1 MDSPKPPGYPRAM
14 DYSDDPQGRR
24 AEWFR
29 YYSEKRIGHQWFQV
43 HLLQGLAVD
52 SVLEIGPNL
61 GLVTA
66 LLDNAGYRVTT
77 YDFFPSQ
84 WPQSG
89 IEHRRGDLR
98 EARASDLAGYDAILC
113 CETLEHL
120 PWENFVER
128 LSVFREAAPRH
139 LVISMPYVGLQ
150 LEWRLIAG
158 LHRWRS
164 SFSFKKLKS
173 LRRFT
178 PDSDP
183 WGHKWEVGYRGTGL
197 KEVEAG
203 IAAAGWSIRR
213 RDFTSPT
220 RSVFY
225 LLDPA

>member
-1 MDSPKPPGYPRAM
+1 M
-14 DYSDDPQGRR
+14 DYTGNPDARR
-24 AEWFR
+24 AEWYR

-43 HLLQGLAVD
+43 RLLDGLAVER
-52 SVLEIGPNL
+52 VLEIGPNL

-66 LLDNAGYRVTT
+66 LLDNAGYAVTT

-84 WPQSG
+84 WPQPH
-89 IEHRRGDLR
+89 IAHRRGNLL
-98 EARASDLAGYDAILC
+98 EATAADFEGFDAILC

-120 PWENFVER
+120 PWPRFR
-128 LSVFREAAPRH
+128 DQLALFREAAPRH

-150 LEWRLIAG
+150 LDWRIFASLHG
-158 LHRWRS
+158 LRS

-173 LRRFT
+173 FRRFT

-197 KEVEAG
+197 REVEAG
-203 IAAAGWSIRR
+203 IADAGWRIRR